1 MRYIDDIISEHALER
16 LDSALNT
23 IEDSEEFR
31 MGVYSFINGEE
42 DAELFIEYIR
52 RYPDASRDEILNLC
66 LDLAEERGDSPYE
79 AEFEET

>member
-1 MRYIDDIISEHALER
+1 MRYIDDIISEDALER

-31 MGVYSFINGEE
+31 MGVYSFINSEE

-52 RYPDASRDEILNLC
+52 LYPDATRDEILELC
-66 LDLAEERGDSPYE
+66 LDLAEERGDKPYE
-79 AEFEET
+79 GEWDDD